1 MKQLVQVDNNTDA
14 FTVWY
19 NDKNGIWI
27 PEEMR
32 EHDIDDIEYF
42 MQPTYENAIL
52 ETLKARSKSG
62 INYIQPDSIILS
74 KIICGDAGDNIKSVV
89 RFTKNGRNYR
99 FAEKDWESLSKS
111 LNINSVD
118 ELIKNKNKIAKAIRN
133 HKKVAP
139 HDISASEILE
149 MINYNIKLVW
159 LNESVIPET
168 CILAMN
174 NVEYNDYD
182 VDYIRSNYKVI
193 CGDRKED
200 EIMSIFDSI

>member
-1 MKQLVQVDNNTDA
+1 
-14 FTVWY
+14 
-19 NDKNGIWI
+19 
-27 PEEMR
+27 
-32 EHDIDDIEYF
+32 
-42 MQPTYENAIL
+42 MQPTYENTIL
-52 ETLKARSKSG
+52 ETLKMRSKSG
-62 INYIQPDSIILS
+62 VNYIQPDSIILS

-89 RFTKNGRNYR
+89 RYTKNGRNYR
-99 FAEKDWESLSKS
+99 FAEKDWEILSKT
-111 LNINSVD
+111 LNINSID
-118 ELIKNKNKIAKAIRN
+118 ELIKNKNKIAKAIRD

-174 NVEYNDYD
+174 NVEYNEYD

-193 CGDRKED
+193 CGDRRKD